1 MRAFLGLGS
10 NLGDRARNL
19 EAAAAE
25 LERRGVRILKRS
37 HVYATVPQPRSEH
50 IQPDYYNQVIAVET
64 ECSPRTLLEVC
75 HGVEAGLGR
84 DRASEE
90 RWGPRPI
97 DVDILVIEDQT
108 IEEEEEEGLVVPHPR
123 LAERAFVIVPLNEI
137 APKLEV
143 PGLGR
148 VRDLYAALGRPKLTR
163 AL

>member
-19 EAAAAE
+19 AAAVAE
-25 LERRGVRILKRS
+25 LERRGVRVLKRS
-37 HVYATVPQPRSEH
+37 HVYSTVPQPHSEH
-50 IQPDYYNQVIAVET
+50 VQPDYYNQVIAVET
-64 ECSPRTLLEVC
+64 DRSPRELLELC
-75 HGVEAGLGR
+75 HEVEASLGR
-84 DRASEE
+84 DRAKEE

-97 DVDILVIEDQT
+97 DVDILVIEGET
-108 IEEEEEEGLVVPHPR
+108 IEEDGLVVPHPR

-137 APKLEV
+137 APKLLV

-148 VRDLYAALGRPKLTR
+148 VRDLHAALGRPRLTR